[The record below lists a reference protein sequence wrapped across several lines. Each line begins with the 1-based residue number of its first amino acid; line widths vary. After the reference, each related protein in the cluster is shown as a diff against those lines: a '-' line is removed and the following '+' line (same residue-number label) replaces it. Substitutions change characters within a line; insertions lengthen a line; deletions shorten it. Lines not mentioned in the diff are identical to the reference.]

1 VHRRLFFTALKQ
13 RERDAETQRRQRK
26 VTEREGK
33 KEMEIGKDSMVR
45 IIFLV
50 FVIIF
55 QYEV

>member
-1 VHRRLFFTALKQ
+1 VRRRLFFTALKQ
-13 RERDAETQRRQRK
+13 RERDAETQRQRRQRK

-45 IIFLV
+45 NIFLV

-55 QYEV
+55 QY